1 MECDWLRGKPFV
13 QISRRQ
19 DDTQTFPE
27 CLCVCVCVCVFV
39 FTGGDIGRWPT
50 TMYTQLFH
58 VNEIQTFLSYIL
70 HSSLFLPVFA
80 IYFTG
85 INSWGIGFPNF
96 AASIIF
102 ADIMIAELFCKKYY
116 ELIFWL
122 FLMISSFKIIWREI
136 KSSEM
141 YKSMG
146 LFLSILWFLFYKNL
160 T

>member
-1 MECDWLRGKPFV
+1 MMYSFRVSLCVWFCVCVSVRV
-13 QISRRQ
+13 CV
-19 DDTQTFPE
+19 
-27 CLCVCVCVCVFV
+27 CLCVCFH
-39 FTGGDIGRWPT
+39 GRWYWAMT
-50 TMYTQLFH
+50 NNH
-58 VNEIQTFLSYIL
+58 VHSTFSRKWDSNILSYIL

-85 INSWGIGFPNF
+85 INSWGIGFTNF